1 MTTED
6 VEHIF
11 GVARASYARARV
23 RESASSTQSTH
34 WHRESYAR
42 ARVRESAKTRV
53 LIVSTDA
60 SYARARVRE
69 FQSLGRNRVFL
80 SIHVFEEIGSFIIIH
95 ALPERVA

>member
-1 MTTED
+1 MLNMTTEY

-11 GVARASYARARV
+11 GVAR
-23 RESASSTQSTH
+23 
-34 WHRESYAR
+34 
-42 ARVRESAKTRV
+42 
-53 LIVSTDA
+53 A